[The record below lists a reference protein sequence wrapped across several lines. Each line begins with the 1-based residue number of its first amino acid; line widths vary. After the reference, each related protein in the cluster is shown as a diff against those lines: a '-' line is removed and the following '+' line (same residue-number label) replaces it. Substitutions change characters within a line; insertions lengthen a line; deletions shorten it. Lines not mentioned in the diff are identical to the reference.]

1 VKVMVDLPKME
12 AMEVSFSNI
21 DNSIKSENI
30 TISGGNIVTD
40 GMRRSIR
47 IPGEFKNVDE
57 LKNIVIKR
65 RMGDIVYLE
74 DVADISFDYEDRES
88 YARSPDGKV
97 ISLDV
102 KKRSGENLLDAASKI
117 DKILERAKE
126 NRFPEGLSI
135 SLTNDQSKRTKDQV
149 TNLENS
155 IISGVILVVL
165 VLLFFLGLRNSLFVG
180 VAIPLSMLT
189 GFLILNFSGVTMN
202 LVVLF
207 SLILG
212 LGMLVDNGIVVVEN
226 IYRLMQE
233 GKSGIRAAK
242 EGVGEV
248 AWPIITSTA
257 TTLSAFVP
265 LLFWNDIMGEFMKYL
280 PITLIIVLAS
290 SLFVALVINPVLTS
304 LYMDPTTGSSDF
316 NKKKIFSYIAGMAV
330 VAIAATVYNV
340 LTPEEIAWAK
350 ILRNLMLIF
359 IGLTLL
365 NVYALRPAEGFFQN
379 VILVKIEQGYYKTL
393 RFALTSIRPY
403 LFLGGTVLVLFL
415 SIVLLYFRAPKINL
429 FPINEP
435 QYINIFVELPVGTDI
450 EETNDKTEKIERR
463 LFEILEPYGSG
474 EDSIVS
480 SIITNVG
487 KGTSPPMENR
497 GPRNQFTPN
506 KAKITVSFVEFEER
520 NGISTGDVM
529 EKVRN
534 NLTGFPGVN
543 ITVEKNRVGPPTG
556 KPVNIEVAGENY
568 EVLIDNAKE
577 MKNYIANAEIP
588 GIEKLQ
594 LDLET
599 GQPELLVNV
608 KRKIAKRYGV
618 STAKIGQAIRTAL
631 FGKEV
636 SQYKLGED
644 EYPIMVRLQD
654 QYRYDLNDLLEQK
667 ITFRDRAS
675 GGRIVQVPISAVADI
690 EYSSSFGAINRK
702 NKKRVITIYSNVK
715 EGYNSTAINNKIQK
729 LLKGFDL
736 PAGYNYKFTGKQK
749 EQQQSSDFLTKALLV
764 SLLLILLIIVAQF
777 NSILT
782 PFIIIASVIFSTI
795 GVFLGLAIFKM
806 DFIVMMTGIGIISL
820 AGIVVNNAIVLIDY
834 TNLVRQREA
843 SRKGLDYDTMP
854 NENLI
859 ESIIQG
865 GKVRLRPVLLT
876 AITTI
881 LGLIPLA
888 VGFNINFYSLI
899 KDWEPQIFIGGD
911 NVIFWGPMA
920 WTVIFGLAFATFL
933 TLVIVPVMYLIAE
946 RVKRLF
952 LGGSSE

>member
-1 VKVMVDLPKME
+1 
-12 AMEVSFSNI
+12 
-21 DNSIKSENI
+21 
-30 TISGGNIVTD
+30 
-40 GMRRSIR
+40 
-47 IPGEFKNVDE
+47 
-57 LKNIVIKR
+57 
-65 RMGDIVYLE
+65 
-74 DVADISFDYEDRES
+74 
-88 YARSPDGKV
+88 
-97 ISLDV
+97 
-102 KKRSGENLLDAASKI
+102 
-117 DKILERAKE
+117 
-126 NRFPEGLSI
+126 
-135 SLTNDQSKRTKDQV
+135 
-149 TNLENS
+149 
-155 IISGVILVVL
+155 
-165 VLLFFLGLRNSLFVG
+165 
-180 VAIPLSMLT
+180 
-189 GFLILNFSGVTMN
+189 
-202 LVVLF
+202 
-207 SLILG
+207 
-212 LGMLVDNGIVVVEN
+212 
-226 IYRLMQE
+226 
-233 GKSGIRAAK
+233 
-242 EGVGEV
+242 
-248 AWPIITSTA
+248 
-257 TTLSAFVP
+257 
-265 LLFWNDIMGEFMKYL
+265 
-280 PITLIIVLAS
+280 
-290 SLFVALVINPVLTS
+290 
-304 LYMDPTTGSSDF
+304 
-316 NKKKIFSYIAGMAV
+316 
-330 VAIAATVYNV
+330 
-340 LTPEEIAWAK
+340 
-350 ILRNLMLIF
+350 
-359 IGLTLL
+359 
-365 NVYALRPAEGFFQN
+365 
-379 VILVKIEQGYYKTL
+379 
-393 RFALTSIRPY
+393 
-403 LFLGGTVLVLFL
+403 
-415 SIVLLYFRAPKINL
+415 
-429 FPINEP
+429 
-435 QYINIFVELPVGTDI
+435 
-450 EETNDKTEKIERR
+450 
-463 LFEILEPYGSG
+463 
-474 EDSIVS
+474 
-480 SIITNVG
+480 
-487 KGTSPPMENR
+487 
-497 GPRNQFTPN
+497 
-506 KAKITVSFVEFEER
+506 TVSFVEFEER

-568 EVLIDNAKE
+568 EVLIDNAKK

-644 EYPIMVRLQD
+644 EYPIMVRLQN

-899 KDWEPQIFIGGD
+899 KDWEPRIFIGGD

-952 LGGSSE
+952 LGGSSEYNQNSRG